1 MRLVWERM
9 KIIIEPSCA
18 TPVAAVLKPEFK
30 ALEGLEKIGIILTGG
45 NIELSKLPF

>member
-1 MRLVWERM
+1 MSWEGM
-9 KIIIEPSCA
+9 KNINEPSCA
-18 TPVAAVLKPEFK
+18 NPVAAVLKPEIK